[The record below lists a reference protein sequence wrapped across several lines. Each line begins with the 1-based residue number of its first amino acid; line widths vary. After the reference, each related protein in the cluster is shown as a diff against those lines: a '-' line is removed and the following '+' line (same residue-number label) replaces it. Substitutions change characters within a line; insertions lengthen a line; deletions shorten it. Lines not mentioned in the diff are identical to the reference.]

1 MKENI
6 NPYKTD
12 GAKGQAIKGKLY
24 EGGFPCCFW
33 TFSYKT

>member
-12 GAKGQAIKGKLY
+12 GAKSQGLKEDVLKIQ
-24 EGGFPCCFW
+24 
-33 TFSYKT
+33 TH